1 MGINNPT
8 TFTPEEFIEGKIL
21 ELNEACR
28 IYRDMAKAIGADT
41 RIADALMGR
50 GSENRALL
58 RAIYQRLN
66 EVIGEEE

>member
-1 MGINNPT
+1 MEYT
-8 TFTPEEFIEGKIL
+8 TFTAQEFIDGKIF
-21 ELNEACR
+21 EMNDANKV
-28 IYRDMAKAIGADT
+28 YRAMAETIGADT
-41 RIADALMGR
+41 EIADNLMGR

>member
-1 MGINNPT
+1 MDYT
-8 TFTPEEFIEGKIL
+8 TFTAQEFIDGKIY
-21 ELNEACR
+21 EMNDANKV
-28 IYRDMAKAIGADT
+28 YRAMAETIGADT
-41 RIADALMGR
+41 EIADNLMGR

>member
-1 MGINNPT
+1 MLT
-8 TFTPEEFIEGKIL
+8 KYT
-21 ELNEACR
+21 ELWL
-28 IYRDMAKAIGADT
+28 KTIGADT
-41 RIADALMGR
+41 EIADNLMGR

>member
-1 MGINNPT
+1 MEYT
-8 TFTPEEFIEGKIL
+8 TFTAQEFIDGKII
-21 ELNEACR
+21 EMNNANKV
-28 IYRDMAKAIGADT
+28 YRAMAETIGADT
-41 RIADALMGR
+41 EIADNLMGR

>member
-1 MGINNPT
+1 MDYT
-8 TFTPEEFIEGKIL
+8 TFTAQEFIDGKIF
-21 ELNEACR
+21 EMNDANKV
-28 IYRDMAKAIGADT
+28 YRAMAKTIGADT
-41 RIADALMGR
+41 EISDNLIGR

>member
-1 MGINNPT
+1 MEYT
-8 TFTPEEFIEGKIL
+8 TFTAQEFIDGKIY
-21 ELNEACR
+21 EMNDANKV
-28 IYRDMAKAIGADT
+28 YRAMAETIGADT
-41 RIADALMGR
+41 EIADNLMGR